1 MRTKFNEDEI
11 DIISV
16 KETELRNK
24 EEELYKREEEIK
36 LREHEF
42 NKKLIELKYK
52 EEKLIKQED
61 YLKKLIETTQRKKE
75 ECEVYL
81 GDEIDSKLQDEED
94 NDEVD
99 KLLRDEEKETE
110 DDDDEVSYKSK
121 DKGFTDDQAKSRFSF
136 RKGAYQILKI
146 QKKPMSAL
154 EILHY
159 GISNSIFNLNSKK

>member
-1 MRTKFNEDEI
+1 
-11 DIISV
+11 
-16 KETELRNK
+16 
-24 EEELYKREEEIK
+24 
-36 LREHEF
+36 
-42 NKKLIELKYK
+42 
-52 EEKLIKQED
+52 
-61 YLKKLIETTQRKKE
+61 LKKLIETTQRKKE

-136 RKGAYQILKI
+136 RKRRLPNIKD
-146 QKKPMSAL
+146 
-154 EILHY
+154 
-159 GISNSIFNLNSKK
+159 SKKSQ